1 MFDHPRG
8 KIAKDPQINKY
19 LSENSFVTT
28 IRILPGTSHKYL
40 ISGAGDATIRVW
52 EYMQGREVQT
62 FNIREALGM
71 PPAETD
77 AEDDVTVFSF
87 AICPTK
93 SHIAAVIEKYA
104 LPLFLIAL
112 VRSIFCTRRVL

>member
-1 MFDHPRG
+1 MKKQPRTF
-8 KIAKDPQINKY
+8 N
-19 LSENSFVTT
+19 LTNSENLFTKTSFVTT
-28 IRILPGTSHKYL
+28 IRILPGTSQKYL

-71 PPAETD
+71 PPAEAD

-93 SHIAAVIEKYA
+93 SHIAAVIEKYV
-104 LPLFLIAL
+104 LILCAKI
-112 VRSIFCTRRVL
+112 IFGRKMSPFFF

>member
-1 MFDHPRG
+1 M
-8 KIAKDPQINKY
+8 
-19 LSENSFVTT
+19 
-28 IRILPGTSHKYL
+28 

-71 PPAETD
+71 PPAEAD

-93 SHIAAVIEKYA
+93 SHIAAVIEKYV
-104 LPLFLIAL
+104 LL
-112 VRSIFCTRRVL
+112 SIFYCFSKIYLLHMESFF